1 MDAND
6 NAIYD
11 AMEQEDDL
19 DMNLDE
25 LEDDLEAEI
34 DGDLTDLV
42 GIMEDRERIGNPD
55 ALGETVMNVVWEQ
68 FMNQVAV
75 MAGED
80 FIKENGGITL
90 DLSDDAHIQTS
101 ENFAKGKLATH
112 NHISKE
118 QLEQNYYRF
127 TNTPHKEFR
136 DKYVDPGMNATLKR
150 AGELKKE
157 GIDTVKDIY
166 TGRQIPTETKLPSGK
181 NNPKAAQREHVTSSA
196 EVYSNPALQ
205 MGLNNEELAAVI
217 NNPENLQGYTTAER
231 NIRKSDS
238 TTEEMSEKDRTK
250 HYTAAKGKSENFLK
264 QEEQKISERLKQEGM
279 QTQKEEFFRMG
290 GKALRSALMMIL
302 ASLVKELF
310 GKLVLWLKSA
320 EKNIHTLVE
329 YVKAAIVSFFGKFKE
344 LLVNV
349 SSSVLTTIATAIVGP
364 VVGVIRKTIT
374 LLKQGWKSLKEAA
387 QYLRDPA
394 NKGKPL
400 RDLLP
405 EVGKI
410 VVVGLSGVGAIVL
423 GEFIEDA
430 LMAFPFMAVSIPL
443 LGTPANLVGLM
454 LGAIVCG
461 VIGAIALH
469 FIDKYV
475 AKKQEADNQIAQID
489 KKNEILEKQETL
501 TMVKAEH
508 LQKTKVNVGRGIIER
523 HIEAED
529 EIQRIRDK
537 ILRSDE
543 DADTKGKSKRI
554 SDDLDELL
562 QF

>member
-19 DMNLDE
+19 DMNLDV
-25 LEDDLEAEI
+25 LEDELEAEI
-34 DGDLTDLV
+34 DGDLTDLA
-42 GIMEDRERIGNPD
+42 GIIEDREHIGNPD

-75 MAGED
+75 IAGED
-80 FIKENGGITL
+80 FIKENGGMKL
-90 DLSDDAHIQTS
+90 DLRDETHIQTS

-112 NHISKE
+112 NHIRKE
-118 QLEQNYYRF
+118 QLEQNYKRF

-150 AGELKKE
+150 AGELKKK

-166 TGRQIPTETKLPSGK
+166 TGRQIPTETKLPSGEK
-181 NNPKAAQREHVTSSA
+181 NPKAAQREHVTSSA
-196 EVYSNPALQ
+196 ELYSNPTLQ
-205 MGLNNEELAAVI
+205 MGLNNKELAAVI

-238 TTEEMSEKDRTK
+238 TTAEMSEKDRTK
-250 HYTAAKGKSENFLK
+250 HYEAAKEKSENYRK
-264 QEEQKISERLKQEGM
+264 QVEQKISEHLKQEGR
-279 QTQKEEFFRMG
+279 QTQKEEFFRIS

-329 YVKAAIVSFFGKFKE
+329 YVKAAIISFVGKFKE

-349 SSSVLTTIATAIVGP
+349 SSSVLTTIATAIIGP
-364 VVGVIRKTIT
+364 VVGIIRKTIT
-374 LLKQGWKSLKEAA
+374 LLNQGRKSLKEAV

-394 NKGKPL
+394 NKGRSL
-400 RDLLP
+400 HYLIP

-410 VVVGLSGVGAIVL
+410 VVAGLSGIGAIVL
-423 GEFIEDA
+423 GEFIEDV
-430 LMAFPFMAVSIPL
+430 LMAFPFMAVSIPI
-443 LGTPANLVGLM
+443 LGTPANLVGLL

-461 VIGAIALH
+461 VIGAIALNL
-469 FIDKYV
+469 IDKFI
-475 AKKQEADNQIAQID
+475 AKKQAADNQTAQID
-489 KKNEILEKQETL
+489 QKNEILEKQETL
-501 TMVKAEH
+501 TMVKAEQ
-508 LQKTKVNVGRGIIER
+508 LRKTKVDVGRGIIER

-537 ILRSDE
+537 ILRSGE
-543 DADTKGKSKRI
+543 DADTKGKSKKI